1 MSARRKKTP
10 SPKTARVK
18 TARRT
23 KPAGRA
29 PRVQP
34 VILVGGGEHARV
46 VAEAV
51 RSRPDLFELIGFT
64 DPAPCEETVSRL
76 GLPRLGDDASLAKHP
91 KALVLVSVGPT
102 PGSIARERIVTA
114 LVGKVAGFAS
124 VVHAGAWVSPTA
136 VVDEG
141 AVVLAGAT
149 VNSGARIG
157 PHVVVNSGATVEH
170 DVDLGAFAHIAPG
183 ATLGGGA
190 SVGASA
196 HVGLGACVRDHVRVG
211 SRALVAMGAVV
222 VRDVPDGALVKGV
235 PAR

>member
-1 MSARRKKTP
+1 MRR
-10 SPKTARVK
+10 
-18 TARRT
+18 RRST
-23 KPAGRA
+23 
-29 PRVQP
+29 

-51 RSRPDLFELIGFT
+51 RSRPDLFELIGFV
-64 DPAPCEETVSRL
+64 DPEPCEETVTRL
-76 GLPRLGDDASLAKHP
+76 SLPRLGGDEALSKHK

-102 PGSIARERIVTA
+102 PGSITRERIVNK
-114 LVGKVAGFAS
+114 LVGTVAGFAS
-124 VVHAGAWVSPTA
+124 VVHAGSWVSPTA
-136 VVDEG
+136 IVEEG

-157 PHVVVNSGATVEH
+157 PHAVVNSGATVEH
-170 DVDLGAFAHIAPG
+170 DVDLGAFVHIAPG

-222 VRDVPDGALVKGV
+222 VREVPDGALVKGI

>member
-1 MSARRKKTP
+1 VSARKKKAKAAP
-10 SPKTARVK
+10 KRAAHPKT
-18 TARRT
+18 
-23 KPAGRA
+23 
-29 PRVQP
+29 QS

-51 RSRPDLFELIGFT
+51 RSRPDLFELIGFV
-64 DPAPCEETVSRL
+64 DPEPCEETVTRL
-76 GLPRLGDDASLAKHP
+76 GLPRLGDDDALAKHP

-102 PGSIARERIVTA
+102 PGSIVRERIVTK
-114 LVGKVAGFAS
+114 LVASVAGFAK

-136 VVDEG
+136 VVEEG
-141 AVVLAGAT
+141 AVILAGAT

-157 PHVVVNSGATVEH
+157 PHAVVNSGATVEH
-170 DVDLGAFAHIAPG
+170 DVDLGAFVHIAPG
-183 ATLGGGA
+183 ATLGGAA

-196 HVGLGACVRDHVRVG
+196 HIGLGACVRDHVRVG

-222 VRDVPDGALVKGV
+222 VKDVPDGALVKGV